1 MAKNNSKPETYRGR
15 RRKLNVLGIVLSAV
29 AVLIVVLFV
38 LFGSFQKYIVYGNN
52 GISIEH
58 AHPAPRPARR
68 RTRASAFSSR

>member
-1 MAKNNSKPETYRGR
+1 MAKNNRPETYRGR

-38 LFGSFQKYIVYGNN
+38 LCPSW
-52 GISIEH
+52 
-58 AHPAPRPARR
+58 PRPARR

>member
-1 MAKNNSKPETYRGR
+1 MAKNNRPETYRGR

-52 GISIEH
+52 GISIELPGH
-58 AHPAPRPARR
+58 ARR
-68 RTRASAFSSR
+68 GGGRGRARFRAGEC